1 MTPEGSTRI
10 VAAIHKATNSRLDYD
25 SIRLKD
31 GARAVAIELGRQPLL
46 MQFGFDTYV
55 FEGVGLPLHLIPF
68 SIDSISTAHRGH

>member
-10 VAAIHKATNSRLDYD
+10 VADIHKATNSRLDYD

-46 MQFGFDTYV
+46 MQLGFDTYV
-55 FEGVGLPLHLIPF
+55 FEDVGLPLHLIPF